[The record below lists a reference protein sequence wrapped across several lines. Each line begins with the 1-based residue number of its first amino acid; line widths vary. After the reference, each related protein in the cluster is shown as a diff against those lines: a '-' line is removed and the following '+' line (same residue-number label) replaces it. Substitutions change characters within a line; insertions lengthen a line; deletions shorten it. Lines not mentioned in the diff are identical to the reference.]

1 MFCSSQCLIRAFNS
15 YLLFESKLDLGRMFP
30 QSDLLPALHLLPVRL
45 LLLGP
50 GEGQP
55 GPSYGAGLCVDSI
68 AALTSLDSL
77 MTHED
82 RLTGPERLELAVTSL
97 VLGQSLREAGAE
109 VSVLQLAR
117 MVLRVRCNAH
127 QVIMI
132 MRIMINDV
140 YDVKVDEVTSI
151 ARAGVEL
158 EGRASAVYPVLP
170 LLNHSCDPNT
180 LRVYSGGRVVLLA
193 AR

>member
-1 MFCSSQCLIRAFNS
+1 M
-15 YLLFESKLDLGRMFP
+15 FESKLDLGRMFP

-50 GEGQP
+50 GQGKP
-55 GPSYGAGLCVDSI
+55 GPSYGAGLRVDSI

-82 RLTGPERLELAVTSL
+82 RLTGRERLELAVTSL
-97 VLGQSLREAGAE
+97 VLGHSLREAGAE

-117 MVLRVRCNAH
+117 TVLRVRCNAH

-180 LRVYSGGRVVLLA
+180 LRVYIGGRVVLLA

>member
-1 MFCSSQCLIRAFNS
+1 
-15 YLLFESKLDLGRMFP
+15 MFP

-50 GEGQP
+50 GDGEP
-55 GPSYGAGLCVDSI
+55 GPSYGAGLRVDSI
-68 AALTSLDSL
+68 SALTSLDSL

-82 RLTGPERLELAVTSL
+82 KLTGQERLELAVTSL
-97 VLGQSLREAGAE
+97 VLCHSLRVAGAE
-109 VSVLQLAR
+109 ICVLQLAR

-132 MRIMINDV
+132 GRDDHDNDV
-140 YDVKVDEVTSI
+140 HHVKVDEVTSI

-180 LRVYSGGRVVLLA
+180 LRVNIGGRVVPLA

>member
-1 MFCSSQCLIRAFNS
+1 M
-15 YLLFESKLDLGRMFP
+15 
-30 QSDLLPALHLLPVRL
+30 
-45 LLLGP
+45 
-50 GEGQP
+50 
-55 GPSYGAGLCVDSI
+55 DSI
-68 AALTSLDSL
+68 SALTSLDSL

-82 RLTGPERLELAVTSL
+82 RLTSQERLELAVTSL
-97 VLGQSLREAGAE
+97 VLGHSLRVAGAE
-109 VSVLQLAR
+109 VCVLQLAR

-132 MRIMINDV
+132 RQDDHENEV
-140 YDVKVDEVTSI
+140 HNVKVDEVTSI

-180 LRVYSGGRVVLLA
+180 LRVNIGGRVVLLA